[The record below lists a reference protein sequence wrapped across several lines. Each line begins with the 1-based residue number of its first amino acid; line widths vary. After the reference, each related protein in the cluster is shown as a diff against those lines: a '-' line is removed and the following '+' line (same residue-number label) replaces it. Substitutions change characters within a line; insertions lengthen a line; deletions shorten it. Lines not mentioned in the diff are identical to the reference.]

1 MKLCIIGCSHHRSS
15 VDIRARLALSPDQ
28 VVQALQIARERFS
41 DAETVL
47 LSTCN
52 RMELYLAS
60 QETNGLPS
68 KEDMV
73 SFLAELNQ
81 LYPVELSQNL
91 FSHRGEDAI
100 HHLFMVAASLDSM
113 VVGEAQ
119 ILSQVKQA
127 FLTANNEN
135 ATGPITHHLFEKAY
149 RVAKRVATET
159 AISRKRVSIPS
170 VAVADC
176 AKQLFETFHDKNI
189 LLLGAGQMGEETLR
203 YLQDEGAQDV
213 VILNRRAERAE
224 SLADRVGGK
233 PDSWE
238 RLDECLVRADLVVST
253 TGAQEPI
260 VTKEQFQSIAQQRAG
275 RTLFVLDLAVP
286 RDFAAEI
293 GDFDNV
299 YLYCIDDLQAV
310 CDANRKAREKEWPKA
325 KRIVDEETTRYLA
338 ECNHRATGPTIQQL
352 KRQSEALKQDE
363 MRRLMNK
370 LGDVDERSRR
380 EIERAF
386 DRLMNKL
393 LHPALESLRE
403 EANRGSHRTLVEALR
418 RLFQI
423 ND

>member
-1 MKLCIIGCSHHRSS
+1 MF
-15 VDIRARLALSPDQ
+15 ARVWHCRLTRLSRHCKSLA
-28 VVQALQIARERFS
+28 ERFS

-52 RMELYLAS
+52 RMELYLAA

-81 LYPVELSQNL
+81 LDPVELSQNL

-100 HHLFMVAASLDSM
+100 HHLFMVSASLDSM

-119 ILSQVKQA
+119 ILSQVKKA

-224 SLADRVGGK
+224 SLADRVGGT
-233 PDSWE
+233 PDSWD

-310 CDANRKAREKEWPKA
+310 CDANRKAEKEWPKA

-352 KRQSEALKQDE
+352 KRQSNPSSKT
-363 MRRLMNK
+363 K
-370 LGDVDERSRR
+370 CGV
-380 EIERAF
+380 
-386 DRLMNKL
+386 
-393 LHPALESLRE
+393 
-403 EANRGSHRTLVEALR
+403 
-418 RLFQI
+418 
-423 ND
+423 